1 MYFDGSLA
9 RPIDICRWV
18 CYNPFVQV
26 ALPVRQRGNF
36 CAVNLDLKPA
46 AVTTAVDL
54 LKALADPARLQ
65 IMAALRKA
73 DDPICVCDFTAA
85 LGLSQPTISH
95 HIGKLRQAGLVKVT
109 RDGIWSLY
117 ELAPDLAPTVR
128 ALLDSAVAVG
138 TPSASKA
145 TRG

>member
-1 MYFDGSLA
+1 M
-9 RPIDICRWV
+9 
-18 CYNPFVQV
+18 
-26 ALPVRQRGNF
+26 
-36 CAVNLDLKPA
+36 KPA
-46 AVTTAVDL
+46 AVTTAVVL

-128 ALLDSAVAVG
+128 ALLDSAVAAG
-138 TPSASKA
+138 TPTASKA